1 MFKRP
6 RLSAGNRLVNALPI
20 LALLFLASTCSG
32 PTQTQTETSS
42 DAPSDS
48 TQTGLV
54 LPAVWNSRDLGS
66 PIASIGVAGA
76 LGSTIAV
83 GFEDGGLQI
92 LNFEGDRVTDK
103 SDLGVAKLG
112 DGHYLLLSGVP
123 VTLFPGISQ
132 AGDMKVFIHGGQ
144 LPQPLVYDLDV
155 ATSDRLDGLC
165 SAAPETADDGVMR
178 LAFWT
183 EAAPQILHSG
193 RIVQVNEE
201 LVFLPDEPV
210 EANRAISACLLDETG
225 ATVFSAPALAA
236 AGLERRAHR
245 HVVTLD
251 NSGNFQL
258 SSDGEASQSLSI
270 RNGITV
276 DMPLLPVDMAGTGDT
291 RSGGYPGG
299 VLVVAGQAPNGDH
312 GLVFIDPSQ
321 VTLSPF
327 GFSTQAP

>member
-20 LALLFLASTCSG
+20 LALLFLATSCSG
-32 PTQTQTETSS
+32 PTETQVETS
-42 DAPSDS
+42 PDS
-48 TQTGLV
+48 QTDTTQSALV

-76 LGSTIAV
+76 LGSMIAV

-92 LNFEGDRVTDK
+92 LNFEGDRVTEK
-103 SDLGVAKLG
+103 SDLGVSQLG
-112 DGHYLLLSGVP
+112 DGHYLMLSGVP

-132 AGDMKVFIHGGQ
+132 TGDMKVYIHGGQ
-144 LPQPLVYDLDV
+144 LPEPLVYDLDV
-155 ATSDRLDGLC
+155 AVDSQLAGLC
-165 SAAPETADDGVMR
+165 TAAPDTADDGVMR

-183 EAAPQILHSG
+183 KTTPDTLHSG

-210 EANRAISACLLDETG
+210 QANRTISACLLDETG

-236 AGLERRAHR
+236 ASLERRAHR
-245 HVVTLD
+245 HIVTLD

-258 SSDGEASQSLSI
+258 SSDGNAGETMTI

-276 DMPLLPVDMAGTGDT
+276 EMPLLPVDLAGTGDT
-291 RSGGYPGG
+291 RGGGYPGG
-299 VLVVAGQAPNGDH
+299 VLVVAGEAPNGDH
-312 GLVFIDPSQ
+312 GLVFIDPSK